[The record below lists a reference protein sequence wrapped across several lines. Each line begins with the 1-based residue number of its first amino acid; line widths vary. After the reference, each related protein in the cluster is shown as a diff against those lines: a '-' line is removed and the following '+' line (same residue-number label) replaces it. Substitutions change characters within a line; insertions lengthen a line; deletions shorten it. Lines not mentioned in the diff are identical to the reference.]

1 MVNNIYSHNGSV
13 LSIDSVNT
21 VEYTN
26 AGDEDQVVRY
36 ISNHDVDN
44 NDGTPLD
51 LLDGKA
57 GSLAA
62 FVIAAYM
69 KGVPM
74 IYNGQEV
81 GCPVKLNFF
90 NNSTSIDWTING
102 DIAAEYKKLI
112 AFRNGSDAIR
122 QGSLLS
128 YSSNDVCVFSKSFN
142 NEKVLVMV
150 NLRNATVNY
159 QVPSGL
165 ANTRWK
171 NVFDESDIAVAG
183 QLSLQPFEYKILRSQ

>member
-1 MVNNIYSHNGSV
+1 
-13 LSIDSVNT
+13 
-21 VEYTN
+21 
-26 AGDEDQVVRY
+26 
-36 ISNHDVDN
+36 VDN
-44 NDGTPLD
+44 SDGTPLD

-90 NNSTSIDWTING
+90 NNSTVIDWTINA
-102 DIAAEYKKLI
+102 DITAEYKKLI
-112 AFRNGSDAIR
+112 AFRNNSDAIKK
-122 QGSLLS
+122 GSLLS
-128 YSSNDVCVFSKSFN
+128 YSNNDVCVFSKSIN

-150 NLRNATVNY
+150 NLRNAIANY
-159 QVPSGL
+159 QVPQDL
-165 ANTRWK
+165 ASASWK
-171 NVFDESDIAVAG
+171 NAFDGSSVAVAG
-183 QLSLQPFEYKILRSQ
+183 QLSLQPFEYKVLQGQ